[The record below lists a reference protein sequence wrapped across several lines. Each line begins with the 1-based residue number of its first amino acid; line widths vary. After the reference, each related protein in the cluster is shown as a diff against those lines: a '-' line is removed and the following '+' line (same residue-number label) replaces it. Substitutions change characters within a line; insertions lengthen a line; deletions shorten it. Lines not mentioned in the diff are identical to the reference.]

1 MREGWVTMSVK
12 KLNRL
17 EILEKVKL
25 KELTQAEAA
34 HQLGLSR
41 KQVNRLSKK
50 YRQEGAKSLVSRRRG
65 QPSSNRLDAG
75 LKSEAMEIV
84 RERYA
89 DFGPTLA
96 HEKLTEIHHLN
107 LSVESVRKLMIQEGL
122 WKNKRRREMVV
133 HQQRNRR
140 SCLGELIQMDGS
152 PHDWF
157 ESRGERCCLL
167 VWIDDATSRLM
178 HLHFEKSETTRG
190 YWIGMK
196 EYLKKHGRPIC
207 LYTDR
212 HGIFRQNQGSDLK
225 EQDDTQF
232 FRSLKELEIK
242 LICANSPQ
250 AKGRV
255 ERANSTLQ
263 DRLVKE
269 LRLQK
274 INDMVAANIFLPT
287 FMADYNRRF
296 SVPAKSA
303 TDSHQKNSLK
313 ESMLDFIFSWRSTRK
328 LSQNLEFSYRNVIY
342 QIQSEHQG
350 RRLRGARV
358 EVRKNLEGHVS
369 LWHEGKSLCYTSYVK
384 QTRRE
389 EPVGSKEKDAQVDEA
404 IKIRRGVQV
413 KPGSNHPWRTPLKP
427 GVSELA
433 NQSLTKQ

>member
-1 MREGWVTMSVK
+1 MSVK

-17 EILEKVKL
+17 EVLERVKL

-34 HQLGLSR
+34 QQLGLSR
-41 KQVNRLSKK
+41 KQVNRLCKK
-50 YRQEGAKSLVSRRRG
+50 YRQEGAKSLLSNRRG
-65 QPSSNRLDAG
+65 QPSPNRLKIE
-75 LKSEAMEIV
+75 LKKEAMEIV
-84 RERYA
+84 RERYT

-96 HEKLTEIHHLN
+96 HEKLTEIHNLK

-122 WKNKRRREMVV
+122 WKSKRRRELVV

-140 SCLGELIQMDGS
+140 SCLGELVQMDGS

-157 ESRGERCCLL
+157 EGRAERCCLL
-167 VWIDDATSRLM
+167 VWVDDATSRLM

-190 YWIGMK
+190 YRLGMK
-196 EYLKKHGRPIC
+196 EYLKRHGRPIC

-274 INDMVAANIFLPT
+274 INDMISANIFLPV
-287 FMADYNRRF
+287 FIEDYNRRF
-296 SVPAKSA
+296 SVSPKSS
-303 TDSHQKNSLK
+303 TDSHQKNLLE
-313 ESMLDFIFSWRSTRK
+313 ESVLDFIFSWRSTRK
-328 LSQNLEFSYRNVIY
+328 LSQNLELSYQHVVY
-342 QIQSEHQG
+342 QIQSENLS
-350 RRLRGARV
+350 RRLRGTRV

-369 LWHEGKSLCYTSYVK
+369 LWHEGKSLAYTSHVK

-433 NQSLTKQ
+433 NQALTKP